1 VTAPSRTGSSW
12 CVPPPVPDP
21 AGRPVQRPLPLTV
34 AAEALLRSWVA
45 ELVATPG
52 LTAIDDP
59 AVAWSRHVEEALAVA
74 ALLAEA
80 PAGPIVDV
88 GSGGGSVGIPVAA
101 ALPER
106 EVVLIEAERRKCDFL
121 ETWAARLPN
130 LRVVWGRVE
139 EQGTDWAAA
148 AVAKALAPPPVA
160 AEWLLPLVA
169 PGGLAVLVV
178 GPSADEPA
186 VAAVAARIAAE
197 PDPGLSSPG
206 LIVLRK
212 TGATPPGF
220 PRRVGVARKRPLA

>member
-1 VTAPSRTGSSW
+1 MAPNRTGSSS
-12 CVPPPVPDP
+12 CARLPVSE
-21 AGRPVQRPLPLTV
+21 Q
-34 AAEALLRSWVA
+34 LLRSWVA

-52 LTAIDDP
+52 LTAIEDP
-59 AVAWSRHVEEALAVA
+59 AEAWTRHVEEALAIVS
-74 ALLAEA
+74 LLSSA

-88 GSGGGSVGIPVAA
+88 GAGGGSVGIPVAI

-106 EVVLIEAERRKCDFL
+106 EVVLIEAERRKCEFL

-148 AVAKALAPPPVA
+148 AVAKALAPPPIA

-169 PGGLAVLVV
+169 PGGLAVLFV
-178 GPSADEPA
+178 GPSAAADA
-186 VAAVAARIAAE
+186 VAAVAARIAGE
-197 PDPGLSSPG
+197 PDAAASTSG

-212 TGATPPGF
+212 TGPTPAGF

>member
-1 VTAPSRTGSSW
+1 MASSRTGSSS
-12 CVPPPVPDP
+12 CARPPVPE
-21 AGRPVQRPLPLTV
+21 Q
-34 AAEALLRSWVA
+34 LLRLWVA

-52 LTAIDDP
+52 LTAIEDP
-59 AVAWSRHVEEALAVA
+59 AEAWRRHVEEALAIVP
-74 ALLAEA
+74 LLNGA

-88 GSGGGSVGIPVAA
+88 GAGGGSVGIPVAA
-101 ALPER
+101 ALPGR
-106 EVVLIEAERRKCDFL
+106 EVVLIESERRKCDFL

-148 AVAKALAPPPVA
+148 AVAKALAPPPIA

-169 PGGLAVLVV
+169 PGGLALLFV
-178 GPSADEPA
+178 GPSANAEA
-186 VAAVAARIAAE
+186 VASVAARLAAE
-197 PDPGLSSPG
+197 PAAAASTPG

-212 TGATPPGF
+212 NGPTPAGF

>member
-1 VTAPSRTGSSW
+1 MAPSRTASSS
-12 CVPPPVPDP
+12 CARPPVPE
-21 AGRPVQRPLPLTV
+21 Q
-34 AAEALLRSWVA
+34 LLRLWVA

-52 LTAIDDP
+52 LTGIEDP
-59 AVAWSRHVEEALAVA
+59 AEAWTRHVEEALAVVP
-74 ALLAEA
+74 LLSSA

-88 GSGGGSVGIPVAA
+88 GAGGGSVGIPVAI
-101 ALPER
+101 ALPDR

-139 EQGTDWAAA
+139 EQGSDWAAA
-148 AVAKALAPPPVA
+148 AVAKALAPPPIA

-169 PGGLAVLVV
+169 PGGLAVLFV
-178 GPSADEPA
+178 GPSADAEA
-186 VAAVAARIAAE
+186 VASVAARIAAE
-197 PDPGLSSPG
+197 PAAAASTAG

-212 TGATPPGF
+212 TGPTPAGF

>member
-1 VTAPSRTGSSW
+1 MASSRTGSSS
-12 CVPPPVPDP
+12 CARPPVPE
-21 AGRPVQRPLPLTV
+21 Q
-34 AAEALLRSWVA
+34 LLRLWVA

-52 LTAIDDP
+52 LTAIEDP
-59 AVAWSRHVEEALAVA
+59 AEAWRRHVEEALGIVP
-74 ALLAEA
+74 LLNGA

-88 GSGGGSVGIPVAA
+88 GAGGGSVGIPVAA
-101 ALPER
+101 ALPGR
-106 EVVLIEAERRKCDFL
+106 EVVLIESERRKCDFL

-148 AVAKALAPPPVA
+148 AVAKALAPPPIA

-169 PGGLAVLVV
+169 PGGLALLFV
-178 GPSADEPA
+178 GPSANAEA
-186 VAAVAARIAAE
+186 VASVAARLAAE
-197 PDPGLSSPG
+197 PAAAASTPG

-212 TGATPPGF
+212 TGATPAGF